1 MMLLVLACVC
11 LGTAGA
17 LLGWSATTPKGTVA
31 LRGPMRQSSK
41 VQVRASNDD
50 DDEGGAATSLYD
62 AMLERSRT
70 ERVVRPGIARLQEN
84 LARLTPEGR
93 IKALHRT
100 AITAG
105 LHRRFT
111 MSRIAVVKAVG
122 LALGLGF
129 GLLLLF
135 SIEGGMRFII
145 GGAALAIGY
154 FGLDIYL
161 KGQASTRQELI
172 LQDLPDITDQI
183 SISVQAGLGFE
194 AAIQRVVL
202 STKGPFTEELGRM
215 LHDVRI
221 GSTRA
226 NAFASLAERV
236 QVEDLGSFVRAIV
249 QAERSGVA
257 IAQVL
262 QVQADEQREKRRQRA
277 EERAMKMPVL
287 LVFPLVTCIL
297 PPLFIV
303 LMGPIVI
310 QIMTQGLL

>member
-1 MMLLVLACVC
+1 MFLTLACLC

-17 LLGWSATTPKGTVA
+17 LLGWSLTTPKDVKIA
-31 LRGPMRQSSK
+31 RGPMISRPN
-41 VQVRASNDD
+41 VQVGRIEKPDAEVTN
-50 DDEGGAATSLYD
+50 LHD

-70 ERVVRPGIARLQEN
+70 ERVVRPGIAQLQESMSK
-84 LARLTPEGR
+84 LTPEGR
-93 IKALHRT
+93 VKALHRV

-105 LHRRFT
+105 LQRKWTRARIT
-111 MSRIAVVKAVG
+111 MVKAVG
-122 LALGLGF
+122 LGGGVVSGLFLFAAMSGSMRWILSLSAVAL
-129 GLLLLF
+129 
-135 SIEGGMRFII
+135 
-145 GGAALAIGY
+145 GY

-161 KGQASTRQELI
+161 KGQASTRQELV
-172 LQDLPDITDQI
+172 LQDLPDVTDQL

-194 AAIQRVVL
+194 AAIQRVVM
-202 STKGPFTEELGRM
+202 STDGPFTDELGRM

-221 GSTRA
+221 GATRA
-226 NAFASLAERV
+226 SAFSALAERL
-236 QVEDLGSFVRAIV
+236 QIDDLGSFVRAIV

-310 QIMTQGLL
+310 QITSGGLL

>member
-1 MMLLVLACVC
+1 MMMLVLACVC

-17 LLGWSATTPKGTVA
+17 LLGWSLTSPKVADAT
-31 LRGPMRQSSK
+31 RGPMMSRPNE
-41 VQVRASNDD
+41 QVGRVEIPDD
-50 DDEGGAATSLYD
+50 RVTNLHD

-70 ERVVRPGIARLQEN
+70 ERVVRPGLDQLQESM
-84 LARLTPEGR
+84 AKLTPEGR
-93 IKALHRT
+93 IKALHRI

-105 LHRRFT
+105 LQRKWTKAKITMFKAIGLGGGIVAGLFLFAT
-111 MSRIAVVKAVG
+111 MSGSMRYILSISAV
-122 LALGLGF
+122 AL
-129 GLLLLF
+129 
-135 SIEGGMRFII
+135 
-145 GGAALAIGY
+145 GY

-161 KGQASTRQELI
+161 KGQASTRQELV
-172 LQDLPDITDQI
+172 LNDLPDITDQI

-202 STKGPFTEELGRM
+202 STEGPFTEELGRM

-226 NAFASLAERV
+226 NAFSALAERL
-236 QVEDLGSFVRAIV
+236 QIDDLGSFVRAIV

-310 QIMTQGLL
+310 QITSGGLL

>member
-1 MMLLVLACVC
+1 MMFLILSLVC
-11 LGTAGA
+11 LGAAGG
-17 LLGWSATTPKGTVA
+17 LLGWSLTTPKEI
-31 LRGPMRQSSK
+31 MRAPARSPLVSRPNVEVGKSS
-41 VQVRASNDD
+41 
-50 DDEGGAATSLYD
+50 DEPTTSLYD

-70 ERVVRPGIARLQEN
+70 ERVVRPGLSKMQESMGK
-84 LARLTPEGR
+84 LTPEGR
-93 IKALHRT
+93 VKALHRI

-105 LHRRFT
+105 LQRKWTRPKIT
-111 MSRIAVVKAVG
+111 AAKAIG
-122 LALGLGF
+122 LGLGAF
-129 GLLLLF
+129 FAVVLF
-135 SIEGGMRFII
+135 VSMEGSFRWVMSSS
-145 GGAALAIGY
+145 ALAVGY

-161 KGQASTRQELI
+161 KGQAKTRQELI

-183 SISVQAGLGFE
+183 SISVSAGLGFE
-194 AAIQRVVL
+194 AAIQRVAL
-202 STKGPFTEELGRM
+202 STEGPFTDELGRM

-221 GSTRA
+221 GATRA
-226 NAFASLAERV
+226 NAFAALADRL
-236 QVEDLGSFVRAIV
+236 QIDDLASFVRAIV

-262 QVQADEQREKRRQRA
+262 QVQADEQRERRRQRA

-310 QIMTQGLL
+310 QIMTEGLL

>member
-1 MMLLVLACVC
+1 MMLLALACVC

-17 LLGWSATTPKGTVA
+17 LLGWSVTTPKEVMR
-31 LRGPMRQSSK
+31 LRGPMLQSSK
-41 VQVRASNDD
+41 TQIRTRDG
-50 DDEGGAATSLYD
+50 DDEDAPTSLYD

-70 ERVVRPGIARLQEN
+70 ERVVRPGLARAQES

-105 LHRRFT
+105 LQRKWT
-111 MSRIAVVKAVG
+111 KARITLFKAVG
-122 LALGLGF
+122 LGLGLAF
-129 GLLLLF
+129 GLLLFVSL
-135 SIEGGMRFII
+135 EGGMRFIMS
-145 GGAALAIGY
+145 GAAVSIGY
-154 FGLDIYL
+154 FGVDFYL

-202 STKGPFTEELGRM
+202 STNGPFTDELGRM

-221 GSTRA
+221 GATRA
-226 NAFASLAERV
+226 NAFAALAERV
-236 QVEDLGSFVRAIV
+236 QVEDLGAFVRAIV

-303 LMGPIVI
+303 LMGPVVI
-310 QIMTQGLL
+310 QIMTEGLL

>member
-1 MMLLVLACVC
+1 MVLILACLC
-11 LGTAGA
+11 MGSAGG
-17 LLGWSATTPKGTVA
+17 LLGWALTSPNGTQVPILRNMTSKPNTEINRLDSAEEGT
-31 LRGPMRQSSK
+31 
-41 VQVRASNDD
+41 
-50 DDEGGAATSLYD
+50 TSLYD

-70 ERVVRPGIARLQEN
+70 ERVVRPGLAQLQESM
-84 LARLTPEGR
+84 ARLTPEGR
-93 IKALHRT
+93 VKALHRT

-105 LHRRFT
+105 LQRKWTKPRIT
-111 MSRIAVVKAVG
+111 MVKAVG
-122 LALGLGF
+122 LGLGAVTGVF
-129 GLLLLF
+129 LFF
-135 SIEGGMRFII
+135 SIEGGFRWVM
-145 GGAALAIGY
+145 ALSAFAIGY

-161 KGQASTRQELI
+161 KGQASARQELV

-194 AAIQRVVL
+194 AAIQRVAL
-202 STKGPFTEELGRM
+202 STDGPFTDELGRM

-221 GSTRA
+221 GATRA
-226 NAFASLAERV
+226 NAFAALSERLQIDDLA
-236 QVEDLGSFVRAIV
+236 SFVRAIV

-262 QVQADEQREKRRQRA
+262 QVQADEQRERRRQRA

-303 LMGPIVI
+303 LMGPVVI
-310 QIMTQGLL
+310 QIMTEGLM

>member
-1 MMLLVLACVC
+1 MFLALACLC

-17 LLGWSATTPKGTVA
+17 LLGWSLTTPKDVKLA
-31 LRGPMRQSSK
+31 RGPMISRPNI
-41 VQVRASNDD
+41 QVGRVEKPDAEVTN
-50 DDEGGAATSLYD
+50 LHD

-70 ERVVRPGIARLQEN
+70 ERVVRPGIAQLQETMSK
-84 LARLTPEGR
+84 LTPEGR
-93 IKALHRT
+93 IKALHRI

-105 LHRRFT
+105 LQRKWTRARIT
-111 MSRIAVVKAVG
+111 MVKAVG
-122 LALGLGF
+122 LGGGIVAGIMLFAAMTGSMRWIMSISAVAL
-129 GLLLLF
+129 
-135 SIEGGMRFII
+135 
-145 GGAALAIGY
+145 GY

-161 KGQASTRQELI
+161 KGQASTRQELV
-172 LQDLPDITDQI
+172 LQDLPDVTDQI

-194 AAIQRVVL
+194 AAIQRVVM
-202 STKGPFTEELGRM
+202 STDGPFTDELGRM

-221 GSTRA
+221 GATRA
-226 NAFASLAERV
+226 SAFSALAERL
-236 QVEDLGSFVRAIV
+236 QIDDLGSFVRAIV

-257 IAQVL
+257 IAQVRP
-262 QVQADEQREKRRQRA
+262 VQADEQREKRRQRA

-310 QIMTQGLL
+310 QITSGGLL